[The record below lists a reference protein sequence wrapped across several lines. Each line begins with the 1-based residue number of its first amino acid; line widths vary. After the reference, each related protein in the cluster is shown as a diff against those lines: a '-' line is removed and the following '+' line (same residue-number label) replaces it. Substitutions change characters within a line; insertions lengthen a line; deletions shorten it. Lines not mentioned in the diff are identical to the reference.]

1 MPALRTTRSSARTSP
16 SNHPLSTPQPLKP
29 RKGASDPSASLRK
42 LTFVPQEKVAAI
54 VAAIQSCDG
63 GLSKNQLAQISNFH
77 GITQRAIAALARDN
91 ALADGPSAA
100 VTTRFP
106 RPNRTSSSVTDGHS
120 LPGPSER
127 ARSQV
132 GRSASSFSRE
142 DSAYRTSLT
151 AVEPSGGQESGA
163 SSAKSTMSRPSSI
176 SEALEQY
183 ERRSQGLGELV
194 AENTGPVKQAK
205 RGAMKTTIE
214 EWYKQKGC
222 SPDHVAVS
230 NFLREQCITLQAY
243 SGYVRRY
250 GDIWRSEYSL
260 EQTIREVEGEGRG
273 RRGRIISR
281 NAQEALEGRLVS
293 SQASTLGPTRKTK
306 PRHKVT
312 KPYLGLPKEPKVLK
326 KEKQAASS
334 SMAESVEGIV
344 LGKRTNGVA
353 RAKKVHTTSHIMA
366 HATMLNASNQGNS
379 MEEEQHQAQW
389 KKKIEDMYYKEAV
402 VVGLIANTLSAKE
415 IRYWPELNF

>member
-127 ARSQV
+127 ARSQN
-132 GRSASSFSRE
+132 R
-142 DSAYRTSLT
+142 L
-151 AVEPSGGQESGA
+151 GGKKAAHLPQNRQCP
-163 SSAKSTMSRPSSI
+163 RPSSI

-214 EWYKQKGC
+214 EWYKQNGC

-281 NAQEALEGRLVS
+281 NAQKALEGRLVS

-326 KEKQAASS
+326 KEKQSASS